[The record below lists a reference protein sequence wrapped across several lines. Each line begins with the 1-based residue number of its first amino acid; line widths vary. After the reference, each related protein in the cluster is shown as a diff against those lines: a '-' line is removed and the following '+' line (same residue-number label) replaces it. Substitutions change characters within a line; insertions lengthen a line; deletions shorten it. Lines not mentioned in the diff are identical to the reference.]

1 MLLPFKI
8 ALRFLKSSKGQ
19 TILITFGIAIG
30 VSVQLFIGLLIQGL
44 QTSLVDKTVGSSSHI
59 TVSSVSEDK
68 YITEYESLLA
78 EIKETEGTTYV
89 SASLDNT
96 SVLVEN
102 QDNEDVITSE
112 YVLIRGLS
120 LEEANG
126 IYKLSNSLVQG
137 NMPIQNTNQVIIGKE
152 FSELNDKSI
161 GEEIKVFLPLLNKK
175 KTLVVSGIFDLKVSS
190 LNETWIITDLQSSQ
204 TIFETPGKITS
215 IEIQVDDVFNSPN
228 ITVSIEEILGN
239 NTNLIATDWQTQ
251 NESLLSGLNGQTIS
265 SLMIQIFVIISVVLS
280 IASVLIISV
289 IQKQKQIGILKAMGI
304 KDSMASTIFLTQ
316 GFLLGLMG
324 AILGILLGISLIVL
338 FTTFALN
345 PDGTPL
351 IPMQLNPGFIVL
363 SALIAIIAST
373 LASLIPAAKSSKL
386 DPIEVIRNG

>member
-289 IQKQKQIGILKAMGI
+289 IQKQKTNRDI
-304 KDSMASTIFLTQ
+304 KSNGYQ
-316 GFLLGLMG
+316 GFDGKYNFSHTGLPFG
-324 AILGILLGISLIVL
+324 FNGCHFRNTSWNLSNSLVYY
-338 FTTFALN
+338 FC
-345 PDGTPL
+345 
-351 IPMQLNPGFIVL
+351 
-363 SALIAIIAST
+363 S
-373 LASLIPAAKSSKL
+373 
-386 DPIEVIRNG
+386 